1 MAREQI
7 PITPEVLKWA
17 RERAGFS
24 LEEAQ
29 ADFSK
34 IEKWE
39 AGEAFPTYHQLERL
53 SNKFK
58 VPVAVF
64 FFPKPPDVPPIRNSF
79 RTLPDARF
87 NQLPR
92 EIRFLLRKAKVFQ
105 INLSELNDE
114 MNPAERFILNDLRF
128 TQDMDIIA
136 MARRVRDYLNISL
149 KTQRG
154 WANSDVAF
162 EAWRE
167 VLEYHGVAVFKDA
180 FGNDFF
186 SGFCMYDETFPIIY
200 VNNSSSRTRQIFT
213 LFHELAH
220 LLFHTSGIDTHDG
233 EPGEDLSPSGR
244 RIEVIC
250 NRFAA
255 EFLLPMSRFKKDIRG
270 QTPNEETA
278 KLLADRY
285 HISRESI
292 FRRFLDSNLIAAD
305 EYPNFVQTGEERRQ
319 GRGGDYYWTKITYL
333 GTNYIDLAFSRYHQN
348 RISEPELA
356 DYLNTKVKNLPQL
369 ENYFFRKIL

>member
-7 PITPEVLKWA
+7 PITPQVLKWA

-29 ADFSK
+29 EDFSK
-34 IEKWE
+34 IKKWE
-39 AGEAFPTYHQLERL
+39 AGEAFPTYPQLEKL

-64 FFPKPPDVPPIRNSF
+64 FFPESPDVPPIRNSF

-92 EIRFLLRKAKVFQ
+92 EIRFLLRKARVFQ

-114 MNPAERFILNDLRF
+114 RNPAEHFILSDLVF
-128 TQDMDIIA
+128 TDDMDIIA
-136 MARRVRDYLNISL
+136 MASRVRGYLDITL
-149 KTQRG
+149 ETQMN
-154 WANSDVAF
+154 WADNDIAF

-167 VLEYHGVAVFKDA
+167 ALEDHGIGIFKDA
-180 FGNDFF
+180 FENDFF
-186 SGFCMYDETFPIIY
+186 SGFCIYNKTFPVIY
-200 VNNSSSRTRQIFT
+200 VNNSSSKTRQIFT

-220 LLFHTSGIDTHDG
+220 LLFHTSGINTRSH
-233 EPGEDLSPSGR
+233 EPDEDLSPFGR

-255 EFLLPMSRFKKDIRG
+255 EFLLPMSRFKKDIRDYP
-270 QTPNEETA
+270 PNEETA

-285 HISRESI
+285 HVSQESI
-292 FRRFLDSNLIAAD
+292 FRRFLDSNLITPD
-305 EYPNFVQTGEERRQ
+305 EYQHFAQRGEKQYQ
-319 GRGGDYYWTKITYL
+319 GRGGNYYWTKITYL
-333 GTNYIDLAFSRYHQN
+333 GTNYINLAFSRYRQN

-356 DYLNTKVKNLPQL
+356 DYLDTRVKNLPQL